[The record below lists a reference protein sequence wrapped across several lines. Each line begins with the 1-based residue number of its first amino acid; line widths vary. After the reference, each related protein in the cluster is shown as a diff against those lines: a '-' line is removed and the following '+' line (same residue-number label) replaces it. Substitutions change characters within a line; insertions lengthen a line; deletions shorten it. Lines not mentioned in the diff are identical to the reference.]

1 MTDAPL
7 PVGID
12 LSIVDETVAS
22 GFALLKFPRRL
33 EDAFES
39 ETGRQRCRQLVV
51 GAFVGI
57 AIYNLFLVA
66 DWRITP
72 DIFVTAL
79 WLRLAVVTPVILALT
94 LAFYWYP
101 PPFLR
106 ESSPVVGTFLAVA
119 SSLYLMVLS
128 QSPHRDSQHQSIILA
143 VLFVTL
149 VQRVRFWYAIPACLG
164 CFALY
169 GVALDFLPPYDFE
182 SKFSALTV
190 FACVVVFALFG
201 SYRLE
206 RELRLTYLLSL
217 WGRLQN
223 CELDRVSKRDPL
235 TGLGNRRSLDE
246 TLATCER
253 NASVGEE
260 LALVLL
266 DIDHFKML
274 NDALGHQAGDICL
287 ARVAGVIQAQLR
299 DRADHAFRFGGEEF
313 LILLRA
319 TNLSTAVVVA
329 ERMLCAIKEAAIPHP
344 AVSPGA
350 IVTASFG
357 VASATLGAE
366 TRAAEILADAD
377 AALYAAKRN
386 GRNQVWPRAPT
397 PRRAEIVVL
406 PNRRSL
412 IS

>member
-1 MTDAPL
+1 MTDASV

-22 GFALLKFPRRL
+22 GFVLLKFPRRL
-33 EDAFES
+33 EDAFEG
-39 ETGRQRCRQLVV
+39 ETGRQRCRQLVA

-57 AIYNLFLVA
+57 AIYDLYLIA
-66 DWRITP
+66 DWRLTP

-101 PPFLR
+101 PPILR
-106 ESSPVVGTFLAVA
+106 ETSPVVGTLLAAA

-128 QSPHRDSQHQSIILA
+128 QSPHNDSQHQSIILTI
-143 VLFVTL
+143 LFVTL

-169 GVALDFLPPYDFE
+169 AGALNFLPHYAFE
-182 SKFSALTV
+182 SKLSADTV
-190 FACVVVFALFG
+190 FVCVVVFALFG

-217 WGRLQN
+217 RGRLQN
-223 CELDRVSKRDPL
+223 QELDMVSRRDPL

-246 TLATCER
+246 TLAICEQG
-253 NASVGEE
+253 ASVGEE
-260 LALVLL
+260 LALVLF
-266 DIDHFKML
+266 DIDHFKMF
-274 NDALGHQAGDICL
+274 NDTLGHQAGDVCL
-287 ARVAGVIQAQLR
+287 RRVASVVQGQLR

-313 LILLRA
+313 LVLLRA
-319 TNLSTAVVVA
+319 TNLSTAIAIA
-329 ERMLCAIKEAAIPHP
+329 ERMLGALKEAAIPHP
-344 AVSPGA
+344 ALSPGA

-357 VASATLGAE
+357 VASAPLGNGMPAG
-366 TRAAEILADAD
+366 EILAHAD
-377 AALYAAKRN
+377 AALYVAKRN
-386 GRNQVWPRAPT
+386 GRNQVWPRPPPAHG
-397 PRRAEIVVL
+397 AEILAL

-412 IS
+412 LS